1 MDEYPI
7 MYRMALNKGS
17 WVADNYKKMEE
28 QADNRGGMGGVYA
41 SYGVL
46 RNTRVK
52 TGQDGWGWH

>member
-1 MDEYPI
+1 MDDYPI

-17 WVADNYKKMEE
+17 WVAENYKKKMEE

-46 RNTRVK
+46 RN
-52 TGQDGWGWH
+52 